1 MISDPPA
8 FFANESISSNPFL
21 LSVHEPQNIAVQGMD
36 EQGKRRLI
44 VFVVMSEKGSRLRG
58 NETVVKCSPKQCDR
72 CSEPTNYSLQ
82 LDLDCCKGL
91 SFKEQ
96 IFVVKSVLA
105 SGLLWVLA
113 HLRYI
118 YKANFL
124 QINKS
129 FLEFGLPRTKIER

>member
-1 MISDPPA
+1 
-8 FFANESISSNPFL
+8 
-21 LSVHEPQNIAVQGMD
+21 MD

-44 VFVVMSEKGSRLRG
+44 VFVVMSGKGSRLRG
-58 NETVVKCSPKQCDR
+58 NETVVKFSPKQCNC
-72 CSEPTNYSLQ
+72 CSKPINYSLQ

-96 IFVVKSVLA
+96 IFIVKSILA
-105 SGLLWVLA
+105 SGLLWFLA

-118 YKANFL
+118 YKANL

-129 FLEFGLPRTKIER
+129 FLEFSLPRTKIEH